1 MSYHRSHSSKSLSQ
15 PTIPEEGPEHS
26 ADWDPATSSADTY
39 TRSSHSLTNKILPG
53 FTNKDSQQPQQDGKS
68 ETKACKSLT
77 AELGARPKEVKS
89 KHDEKNSH
97 PTFTSYVSDRYTKL
111 SCDTNDKKSPKLGR
125 TERTVQKISKVIR
138 GTTRSDSRSKKSRET
153 SLSPSTQDPVSGGKE
168 NKSQSQE
175 KKSAQ
180 KKRDFF

>member
-15 PTIPEEGPEHS
+15 PTIPEEEPEHS
-26 ADWDPATSSADTY
+26 ADWDLATSDTP
-39 TRSSHSLTNKILPG
+39 SFHSLTNKILPG
-53 FTNKDSQQPQQDGKS
+53 FTNKDSQQEGKS

-77 AELGARPKEVKS
+77 AELGARPKEVKN